1 MINTWNES
9 MLHEQLK
16 TYYAEPS
23 STLEAELDG
32 SICDILNEDGS
43 IVEIQTGNFG
53 NIKKKLEKLLTSHRV
68 SLVYP
73 IAATKK
79 IITKNTDGTQKSSRK
94 SPKKGTYLLVFK
106 ELTAIVHLI
115 AHPNLRIILCM
126 IDSEEIRIADGTG
139 SWRRKGI
146 RIDDKRMLSFI
157 DSYSIET
164 LKDLAALIPE
174 TIPDEF
180 TTKDLAEIKG
190 FPYAGHMAWVLHK
203 TGITE
208 RIGKSGRYW
217 QYRRR

>member
-16 TYYAEPS
+16 AYYAEPTS
-23 STLEAELDG
+23 RLEAELDG

-43 IVEIQTGNFG
+43 VIEIQTGNFG
-53 NIKKKLEKLLTSHRV
+53 SIKKKLEKFLASHRV
-68 SLVYP
+68 RLIYP

-79 IITKNTDGTQKSSRK
+79 IVTMNADGTLKSSRK

-106 ELTAIVHLI
+106 ELTAIAHLI
-115 AHPNLRIILCM
+115 AHPNLQIILCL

-157 DSYSIET
+157 DSYSIDT
-164 LKDLAALIPE
+164 LKDLASLIPE
-174 TIPDEF
+174 SVPHEF
-180 TTKDLAEIKG
+180 TTKDLAGIKG
-190 FPYAGHMAWVLHK
+190 FPYAGQMAWVLHK
-203 TGITE
+203 SGITE

-217 QYRRR
+217 LYRRN